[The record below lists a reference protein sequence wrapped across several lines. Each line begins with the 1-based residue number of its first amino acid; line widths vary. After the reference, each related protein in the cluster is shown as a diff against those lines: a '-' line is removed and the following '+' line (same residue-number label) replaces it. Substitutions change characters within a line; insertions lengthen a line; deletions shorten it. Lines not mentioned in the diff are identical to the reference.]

1 MLVDAPLTVGRR
13 LGYARTGGNPF
24 PVIAILPLVCWEPRI
39 RKHCV
44 VYLVRLTSN
53 GAAVGGFIPPP
64 ESGRQGRSDRGRW
77 IEAER
82 LKFEIRVALRVTHPD
97 RRI

>member
-1 MLVDAPLTVGRR
+1 MRA
-13 LGYARTGGNPF
+13 
-24 PVIAILPLVCWEPRI
+24 
-39 RKHCV
+39 
-44 VYLVRLTSN
+44 SN